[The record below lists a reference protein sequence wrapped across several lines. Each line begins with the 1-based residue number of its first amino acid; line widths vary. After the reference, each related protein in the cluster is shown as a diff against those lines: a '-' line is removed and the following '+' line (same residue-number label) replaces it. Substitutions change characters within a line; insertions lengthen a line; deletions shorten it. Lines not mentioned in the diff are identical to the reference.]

1 MSNKREVAREIKNWC
16 KKEFTNS
23 SWAWVANL
31 EGDGKT
37 IHVAIVMKTE
47 RTPELDATI
56 VQMTSTIKRKFSAEN
71 LEIGVYDKRVPP
83 QRPKRS

>member
-1 MSNKREVAREIKNWC
+1 MSDKREVAREIRNWC
-16 KKEFTNS
+16 KAEFTNS

-31 EGDGKT
+31 EGDGNT
-37 IHVAIVMKTE
+37 IHVAIIMKTM

-71 LEIGVYDKRVPP
+71 LDIAVYDKKVPSK
-83 QRPKRS
+83 RPKRS